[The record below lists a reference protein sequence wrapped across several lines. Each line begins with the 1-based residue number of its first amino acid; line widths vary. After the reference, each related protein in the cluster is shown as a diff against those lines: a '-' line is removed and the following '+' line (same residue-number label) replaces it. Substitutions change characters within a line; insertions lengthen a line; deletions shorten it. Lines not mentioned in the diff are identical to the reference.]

1 MIALYPMTGKQLKA
15 GAFVAGTIG
24 LAEELGRLV
33 RETRAAHGDPV
44 GAVVERLN
52 ARRLFA
58 GKVVDVARRTEAGW
72 AKAEVQIDGSGDD
85 AGSSLVLQTRTS
97 TWSRSGTARSCARCP
112 TSSSSWTPRTAARSR
127 PRSCATGSASIV
139 IGAPCVPDWRTEAGL
154 ALVGPRYFGYD
165 IDFVP
170 VEERFPN

>member
-1 MIALYPMTGKQLKA
+1 MTGKQLKA
-15 GAFVAGTIG
+15 GAFVAGTIS

-33 RETRAAHGDPV
+33 RETRAAHGDPI

-72 AKAEVQIDGSGDD
+72 AKAEAHIVGTGGDG
-85 AGSSLVLQTRTS
+85 GSSLVLQTQNEHLVAIRDGEVVCSVPDLIVVMDAENGGPIT
-97 TWSRSGTARSCARCP
+97 TEELRYGLRV
-112 TSSSSWTPRTAARSR
+112 
-127 PRSCATGSASIV
+127 IV
-139 IGAPCVPDWRTEAGL
+139 IGAPCVPAWRTEEGL
-154 ALVGPRYFGYD
+154 AIVGPRYFGYD

-170 VEERFPN
+170 VEERFPA